1 MYIIMK
7 SDELIHYGVKGMR
20 WGVRRDNRKYANRH
34 LKAAAASR
42 RDARDLR
49 AHGYIEESKAVMRVA
64 NKQQKKGERKI
75 AKKVAKIEKKRN
87 KALSVRSSAKY
98 TYKQRKYL
106 TDDELRGRINRINM
120 ERQLRDLSKTRRGD
134 YGDASLAPLMK
145 SGRQAAT
152 KAVGTYGAKMI
163 VAETLGPEAAAF
175 IKPKK

>member
-1 MYIIMK
+1 MYIIK
-7 SDELIHYGVKGMR
+7 YPDQLIHYGVKGMR
-20 WGVRRDNRKYANRH
+20 WGVRKDGNLISK
-34 LKAAAASR
+34 LSDR
-42 RDARDLR
+42 RL
-49 AHGYIEESKAVMRVA
+49 S
-64 NKQQKKGERKI
+64 
-75 AKKVAKIEKKRN
+75 KKVAKIEKKRN

-106 TDDELRGRINRINM
+106 TDDELRSRINRINM

-163 VAETLGPEAAAF
+163 IAETLGPEAAAF